1 MERELRMG
9 YLERVY
15 QRYWRAS
22 KESKGRILDELCHV
36 CGYNRKYAIWKLR
49 RLVVEGR
56 PKGGF
61 RERRRSRRYGGEVF
75 LVLEGVWEASGYPW
89 SVRLK
94 EIVRVWLPW
103 IRLRYRMSAEVEE
116 NVLSISPSTI
126 DRYLRAKKKRLRRR
140 LYGRTKPGTLLR
152 HKIPIKTDSWD
163 VGRPGFMEAD
173 LVSHCGG
180 VAQGEFIYS
189 LNLTDIFSGW
199 VETEAVMGK
208 GQRGIVQALGRI
220 SERLAFAVLGIDSDN
235 GSEFINHH
243 LLRYCQQRGIQF
255 TRSRPYKKDDNA
267 HVEQKNWTHVRKF
280 LGWDRYDSPEALQA
294 INELYENELSV
305 LMNLFQ
311 PSVKLLRMVRTGSR
325 KRRIYDDP
333 QTPSDR
339 ALGSGD
345 LDDKKAQELKAL
357 RQRTDPFDLSER
369 VNNKLERIWELA
381 HYRYEPPEHNKKTK
395 QQPGQLS
402 LEEREALEAISD
414 AFGIAVYARTRPGG
428 ELVAIGHG

>member
-1 MERELRMG
+1 MG

-103 IRLRYRMSAEVEE
+103 IRLRYRMSPEVEE
-116 NVLSISPSTI
+116 KVLSISPSTI

-163 VGRPGFMEAD
+163 VARPGFMEAD

-280 LGWDRYDSPEALQA
+280 LGWDRYDSPEALEA

-311 PSVKLLRMVRTGSR
+311 PSVKLVRTVRTGSR

-333 QTPSDR
+333 RTPLDR

-345 LDDKKAQELKAL
+345 LDDKKAHQLKAL
-357 RQRTDPFDLSER
+357 REGTDPFDLSER
-369 VNNKLERIWELA
+369 VNSKLERIWELA
-381 HYRYEPPEHNKKTK
+381 HYRYQPPERDK
-395 QQPGQLS
+395 QAKAEPGQLS
-402 LEEREALEAISD
+402 LEEREALEAISE

>member
-1 MERELRMG
+1 MG

-103 IRLRYRMSAEVEE
+103 IRLRYRMSPEVEE
-116 NVLSISPSTI
+116 KVLSISPSTI

-163 VGRPGFMEAD
+163 VARPGFMEAD

-311 PSVKLLRMVRTGSR
+311 PSVKLVRTVRTGSR

-333 QTPSDR
+333 RTPLDR

-345 LDDKKAQELKAL
+345 LDDKKAHQLKAL
-357 RQRTDPFDLSER
+357 REGTDPFDLSER
-369 VNNKLERIWELA
+369 VNSKLERIWELA
-381 HYRYEPPEHNKKTK
+381 HYRYQPPERDK
-395 QQPGQLS
+395 QAKAEPGQLS
-402 LEEREALEAISD
+402 LEEREALEAISE

>member
-1 MERELRMG
+1 MG

-103 IRLRYRMSAEVEE
+103 IRLRYRMSPEVEE
-116 NVLSISPSTI
+116 KVLSISPSTI

-163 VGRPGFMEAD
+163 VARPGFMEAD

-311 PSVKLLRMVRTGSR
+311 PSVKLVRTVRTGSR

-333 QTPSDR
+333 RTPLDR

-345 LDDKKAQELKAL
+345 LDDKKAHQLKAL
-357 RQRTDPFDLSER
+357 REGTDPFDLSER
-369 VNNKLERIWELA
+369 VNSKLERIWELA
-381 HYRYEPPEHNKKTK
+381 HYRYQPPERDK
-395 QQPGQLS
+395 QAKAEPGQLS

>member
-1 MERELRMG
+1 MG

-103 IRLRYRMSAEVEE
+103 IRLRYRMSPEVEE
-116 NVLSISPSTI
+116 KVLSISPSTI

-163 VGRPGFMEAD
+163 VARPGFMEAD

-311 PSVKLLRMVRTGSR
+311 PSVKLVRTVRTGSR

-333 QTPSDR
+333 RTPLDR

-345 LDDKKAQELKAL
+345 LDDKKAQQLKAL
-357 RQRTDPFDLSER
+357 REGTDPFDLSER
-369 VNNKLERIWELA
+369 VNSKLERIWELA
-381 HYRYEPPEHNKKTK
+381 HYRYQPPERDK
-395 QQPGQLS
+395 QAKAEPGQLS
-402 LEEREALEAISD
+402 LEEREALEAISE